1 MGLPVNAEA
10 KHQSAYLCIKA
21 VADTIAAIAV
31 LILVSPILLLAAI
44 AIKVSSPGP
53 VFFRQD
59 RPGKHEKVFRL
70 YKFRTMAVAP
80 EEGEDGLSDA
90 ERLTPVGEML
100 RKTSIDELPQLINII
115 KQEMSFIGPR
125 PLLVRYLPF
134 YTETERLRHSVRPGI
149 SGWAQVNGRNTLNWE
164 EKFKYDVEYVEKI
177 SLAFDFKIL
186 LLTLKKIF
194 YRSEVI
200 TAGTAHSTMALD
212 EERRHIA
219 APGDC
224 SDQLRV
230 SP

>member
-1 MGLPVNAEA
+1 MTSESQARSTYICV
-10 KHQSAYLCIKA
+10 KSI
-21 VADTIAAIAV
+21 ADTLAAIAV
-31 LILVSPILLLAAI
+31 LVVVSPILLLAAI

-59 RPGKHEKVFRL
+59 RPGRYEKIFRL

-90 ERLTPVGEML
+90 ERMTPVGEML
-100 RKTSIDELPQLINII
+100 RKTSVDELPQLINII

-134 YTETERLRHSVRPGI
+134 YTKTERLRHTVRPGI
-149 SGWAQVNGRNTLNWE
+149 SGWAQVNGRNTLDWE

-186 LLTLKKIF
+186 FLTLKKIF

-200 TAGTAHSTMALD
+200 TAGTTHSTMALD
-212 EERRHIA
+212 EERRHFVV
-219 APGDC
+219 PGDR
-224 SDQLRV
+224 SDQSRV

>member
-1 MGLPVNAEA
+1 MTSE
-10 KHQSAYLCIKA
+10 SKA
-21 VADTIAAIAV
+21 RSTYICVKSVADTLAAIAV
-31 LILVSPILLLAAI
+31 LIVVSPILLLAAI

-80 EEGEDGLSDA
+80 DEGEDGLSDA
-90 ERLTPVGEML
+90 ERMTPVGEML

-134 YTETERLRHSVRPGI
+134 YTETERLRHTVRPGI

-177 SLAFDFKIL
+177 SLAFDLKIL
-186 LLTLKKIF
+186 LLTLKKLF

-200 TAGTAHSTMALD
+200 TAGTTHSTMALD
-212 EERRHIA
+212 EERRHFTTA
-219 APGDC
+219 GDLLDR
-224 SDQLRV
+224 SRV
-230 SP
+230 NP

>member
-1 MGLPVNAEA
+1 MTSE
-10 KHQSAYLCIKA
+10 SKA
-21 VADTIAAIAV
+21 RSTYICVKSVADTLAAVAV
-31 LILVSPILLLAAI
+31 LIVVSPILLLAAI

-53 VFFRQD
+53 VLFRQD

-80 EEGEDGLSDA
+80 EEGEAGLSDA
-90 ERLTPVGEML
+90 ERMTPIGEML

-134 YTETERLRHSVRPGI
+134 YTETERLRHTVRPGI

-164 EKFKYDVEYVEKI
+164 DKFKYDVEYVEKI
-177 SLAFDFKIL
+177 SLSFDLKIL
-186 LLTLKKIF
+186 LLTFKKIF

-200 TAGTAHSTMALD
+200 TAGTTHSTMALD
-212 EERRHIA
+212 EERRQFTA
-219 APGDC
+219 AGDLLDR
-224 SDQLRV
+224 SRV
-230 SP
+230 NP

>member
-1 MGLPVNAEA
+1 MTTEA
-10 KHQSAYLCIKA
+10 HHRSSYVCIKA
-21 VADTIAAIAV
+21 VADTLAAIAI

-44 AIKVSSPGP
+44 AIKISSPGP

-59 RPGKHEKVFRL
+59 RPGKYEKVFRL

-80 EEGEDGLSDA
+80 EEGEDGLSDT
-90 ERLTPVGEML
+90 ERMTPVGETL

-134 YTETERLRHSVRPGI
+134 YTETERLRHTVRPGI

-186 LLTLKKIF
+186 LLTLKKLF

-200 TAGTAHSTMALD
+200 TAGTTHSTMALD
-212 EERRHIA
+212 DERKHVIGM
-219 APGDC
+219 GDRLDR
-224 SDQLRV
+224 SRV
-230 SP
+230 DP

>member
-1 MGLPVNAEA
+1 MTSE
-10 KHQSAYLCIKA
+10 SKA
-21 VADTIAAIAV
+21 RSTYICVKSVADTLAAIAV
-31 LILVSPILLLAAI
+31 LIVVSPILLLAAI

-90 ERLTPVGEML
+90 ERMTPVGEML

-134 YTETERLRHSVRPGI
+134 YTETERLRHTVRPGI

-177 SLAFDFKIL
+177 SLAFDLKIL

-200 TAGTAHSTMALD
+200 TAGTTHSTMALD
-212 EERRHIA
+212 EERRHMMA
-219 APGDC
+219 AGDFLDR
-224 SDQLRV
+224 SRV
-230 SP
+230 NP